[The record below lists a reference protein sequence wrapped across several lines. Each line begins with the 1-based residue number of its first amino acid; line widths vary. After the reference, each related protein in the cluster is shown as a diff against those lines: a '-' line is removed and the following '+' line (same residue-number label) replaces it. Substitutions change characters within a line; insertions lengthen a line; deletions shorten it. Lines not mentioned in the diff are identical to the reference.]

1 MPTSGARRRR
11 IAHFHA
17 TRTVL
22 PPRSG
27 AARRSRGPADGGPQ
41 DTQNGPEGRHYSCRA
56 SCGVPVVVL
65 VDEGP
70 PRWSRGSIAPVVA
83 VGGGSSGCGG
93 WTSSARCGRA
103 CCSARRRRAG
113 RARGGAVEGQ
123 QPVEAYGAD
132 GSDRSARPA
141 AGCTAPPPWIAS
153 HGGTQ
158 ATGTATLCSL
168 LSAGDPYHVHLMQ
181 VALRTPAEKL
191 AAPQSGEPRIADP
204 ATWAPRRT
212 EKQLWRL
219 CAGNVTDATPR
230 IPTPGGSE
238 HSRRRRQPCC
248 SRALPAG
255 FRDAAFTIVTSRDA
269 RVTVAMRRM
278 QGGTSWPAPGL
289 T

>member
-158 ATGTATLCSL
+158 PQAPRPCASCFQPEIPTTCTSCRSLSAPPPRSL
-168 LSAGDPYHVHLMQ
+168 LRPSP
-181 VALRTPAEKL
+181 
-191 AAPQSGEPRIADP
+191 
-204 ATWAPRRT
+204 
-212 EKQLWRL
+212 
-219 CAGNVTDATPR
+219 GNP
-230 IPTPGGSE
+230 
-238 HSRRRRQPCC
+238 
-248 SRALPAG
+248 ALPTQPPG
-255 FRDAAFTIVTSRDA
+255 HLGVLRSNC
-269 RVTVAMRRM
+269 
-278 QGGTSWPAPGL
+278 GGYAPE